1 MRWMY
6 EVFFAAAV
14 VTFCVFSH
22 AADTASGTVGGG
34 GGDDPARLLVFKE
47 VLNKYFVENMDII
60 IKYSIF
66 NVGGVSATNVELKD
80 ATFGPDFKIMG
91 GQTEVSFNRILP
103 SSNVSSTLVV
113 RPLKYG
119 QYNFSSA
126 IVTYR
131 SGEDPEVI
139 QGFSSEPGEGYIV
152 PFREFDKRFSPHL
165 MDWAAF
171 AIMSVPPLVIPFML
185 WHSSKSKYEAVLA
198 NKKAK

>member
-1 MRWMY
+1 MRWMH
-6 EVFFAAAV
+6 ELGIAAV
-14 VTFCVFSH
+14 FAVLFAVLSN
-22 AADTASGTVGGG
+22 AAVDTTTST

-60 IKYSIF
+60 VKYTIF
-66 NVGGVSATNVELKD
+66 NVGGLPANDVQLKD
-80 ATFGPDFKIMG
+80 STFGPDFKVMG
-91 GQTEVSFNRILP
+91 GHAEVVFNRIQP
-103 SSNVSSTLVV
+103 SANASTTLVV

-126 IVTYR
+126 VVSYK
-131 SGEDPEVI
+131 SGDEPEVI

-152 PFREFDKRFSPHL
+152 PFKEFDKRFSPHL

-185 WHSSKSKYEAVLA
+185 WHSSKAKYEGIMAA
-198 NKKAK
+198 KKAK